1 MVLLNGLAVRETAV
15 IRATFTATTGGI
27 AGAVEAFGSLD
38 GVNFFSLG
46 SPLTITATG
55 TQYAVI
61 SNAFV
66 QYVRAQVTTTVT
78 GGTISA
84 TVGLNG

>member
-15 IRATFTATTGGI
+15 IRATFTATT
-27 AGAVEAFGSLD
+27 AVLPGLWRPFGSLD

-46 SPLTITATG
+46 SPLTITAAG